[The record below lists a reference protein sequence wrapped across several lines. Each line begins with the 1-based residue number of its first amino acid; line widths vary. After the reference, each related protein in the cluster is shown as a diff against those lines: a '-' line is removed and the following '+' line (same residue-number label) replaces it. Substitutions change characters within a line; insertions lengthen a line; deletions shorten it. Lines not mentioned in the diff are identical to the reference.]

1 MTTPDPQPLL
11 HERTGPGAARLAARH
26 RGHFSEETVRAL
38 VADSHRRLATT
49 VNPK

>member
-26 RGHFSEETVRAL
+26 RGHFCEETVRAL
-38 VADSHRRLATT
+38 IAEPASTPTT
-49 VNPK
+49 IDPK